1 MTPPPDVRAFLETL
15 GLDPAL
21 LDRLDLLAREFARTN
36 RDINLVSYS
45 TDGELWWNHLLDSL
59 CVLKDPEARSLASG
73 RAIDVGSGGGFPGV
87 PLALAKPGWSVTLLD
102 SIQKKLRAVEG
113 FLPVLGASVVARLG
127 RAEEIA
133 RVPDFREKFD
143 VALCRAVG
151 PLSEVLELTL
161 PFVRPGGFCFLH
173 RGVEART
180 EAEGVG
186 RALKEL
192 GGRLGNLTPYRLP
205 GLDRDRYIV
214 RIHKLS
220 QTSFNYPRRVGIPA
234 KRPL

>member
-1 MTPPPDVRAFLETL
+1 M
-15 GLDPAL
+15 
-21 LDRLDLLAREFARTN
+21 
-36 RDINLVSYS
+36 
-45 TDGELWWNHLLDSL
+45 
-59 CVLKDPEARSLASG
+59 
-73 RAIDVGSGGGFPGV
+73 
-87 PLALAKPGWSVTLLD
+87 AKPGWSLTLLD

-186 RALKEL
+186 PAINASTVVALVTRGLLYYSLWKQTESGSMFPIAARPRASVMIDDADIKLEL
-192 GGRLGNLTPYRLP
+192 SEPFVIGLP
-205 GLDRDRYIV
+205 I
-214 RIHKLS
+214 
-220 QTSFNYPRRVGIPA
+220 
-234 KRPL
+234 